1 MTNLV
6 QEMILL
12 CYDQVKAVIKEV
24 NCNILKI
31 LNLNEKSEAE
41 IKRHLANFYQDNHNT
56 IFKLNEERLE
66 KIKNQYKKNI
76 DKVFAHTYTNELMN
90 IPPED
95 ENDEKST
102 KEEKKENEEKTNEN
116 EQEENI
122 ENNKEEKDEEENP
135 FQVEIREEYQEQFEE
150 MLETDDFS
158 KFVNNV
164 FYLCLFM
171 LLNDPPLRVPIEG
184 FKNRKFIYKKFKK
197 NDYICVDGFAKEN
210 SPCLVLLPAVTRN
223 NYPYNGIKPSVL
235 ILQEDF
241 ITPKIKKVL
250 EECER
255 EEQERLAKK
264 QEKELQE
271 EKLNQTEKITEKAKD
286 ISIEEKILPQSLNTT
301 KVNEPVPNPIRSNSM
316 VHVHQ
321 NDITLAKGVKIEDSS
336 SHSHRRLSDNSKEN
350 EEPITSDITVR
361 ANKIPNTNMILPRE
375 GLDDSLHN
383 QTIP

>member
-1 MTNLV
+1 
-6 QEMILL
+6 MIMI
-12 CYDQVKAVIKEV
+12 CYDQVKTVIKEV

-41 IKRHLANFYQDNHNT
+41 IKKHLANFYQDNHST
-56 IFKLNEERLE
+56 IFKMTEERLE
-66 KIKNQYKKNI
+66 KIKGQYKKNI
-76 DKVFAHTYTNELMN
+76 EKVFSHPYTSEFANF
-90 IPPED
+90 PPED
-95 ENDEKST
+95 EGDEPSNKEGEKDKTSEGNLPEEKSEENQ
-102 KEEKKENEEKTNEN
+102 KETNNEENA
-116 EQEENI
+116 
-122 ENNKEEKDEEENP
+122 

-171 LLNDPPLRVPIEG
+171 LLNDPPLRVPLES

-197 NDYICVDGFAKEN
+197 NDFICVDGFAKEN

-241 ITPKIKKVL
+241 ITSKIKRVL
-250 EECER
+250 EECEK

-271 EKLNQTEKITEKAKD
+271 EKLNQTEKNTRD

-301 KVNEPVPNPIRSNSM
+301 KLNDASIPTHPTRSNSL
-316 VHVHQ
+316 VHQ
-321 NDITLAKGVKIEDSS
+321 NDITVAKGVKMEDSS
-336 SHSHRRLSDNSKEN
+336 SHRRGLSDVSKEN
-350 EEPITSDITVR
+350 EEPTTSDITVR
-361 ANKIPNTNMILPRE
+361 PNKMPNSNMILQRE
-375 GLDDSLHN
+375 GLEEDSLHN